1 MPFTEL
7 ETARIEASMAEFM
20 SRRRPP
26 AGIRNKVDLSWRT
39 EGQSV
44 VIFQIRPFWK
54 DDSEKI
60 EEFVAKATYV
70 RKSNRWT
77 IYWQRADLKWHSYP
91 PNPEAVFFDEFLAIV
106 EEEDHGCFWG

>member
-1 MPFTEL
+1 MPLTEL

-26 AGIRNKVDLSWRT
+26 AEIRNKVDLAWRT

-44 VIFQIRPFWK
+44 VIFEIRPFWK
-54 DDSEKI
+54 DDGEKI
-60 EEFVAKATYV
+60 EEPVAKATYV
-70 RKSNRWT
+70 RKSNRWK

-91 PNPEAVFFDEFLAIV
+91 PDPEAVIRRTPR
-106 EEEDHGCFWG
+106 